1 MRPVATTLKQVGK
14 KYRLISDETGG
25 VLHQMGPR
33 KLSEAR
39 ATYRKER
46 LAGEDPEPVE
56 TKYTVTYTDA
66 STVLETREFSEGDH
80 ITFPDVE
87 GFSGHWDTVYDDQNY
102 SYWWNSQTWDPEE
115 LLMPAEDLT
124 FDLQKEK

>member
-1 MRPVATTLKQVGK
+1 MRPVETNLKQVGK
-14 KYRLISDETGG
+14 KYRLISVETGG

-66 STVLETREFSEGDH
+66 GTVIEFREFSEGDH
-80 ITFPDVE
+80 ITFPEVV
-87 GFSGHWDTVYDDQNY
+87 GFTGYWTASYDGQVYTYN
-102 SYWWNSQTWDPEE
+102 WTSQTWDPEE
-115 LLMPAEDLT
+115 LLMPTEDLT
-124 FDLQKEK
+124 FGLKKEK